1 MVSNRLSFMVG
12 NEWRV
17 KFWKD
22 KRCGA
27 IPLCDSF
34 PTLYALAVSKDVWSF
49 SDGGGIWSLL
59 FFRPFNGWEVDEVE
73 SFLLCLNGKIVQRDK
88 EDRVL
93 WTETKSD
100 KFLVKSLYKALESSS
115 PDSFP

>member
-1 MVSNRLSFMVG
+1 M
-12 NEWRV
+12 
-17 KFWKD
+17 
-22 KRCGA
+22 
-27 IPLCDSF
+27 
-34 PTLYALAVSKDVWSF
+34 
-49 SDGGGIWSLL
+49 
-59 FFRPFNGWEVDEVE
+59 E